1 MNDLLIFVTS
11 IVFLHLVLPGAYS
24 YPENK
29 NMFAPFVLDDNTRL
43 TSLTPARSIR
53 VAGLQMNVTK
63 DIQAN
68 KLTILEGISKAAEAN
83 ADFLMTPEGS
93 LSGYNNTFD
102 AQELM
107 AAMEEVKA
115 AAKKVN
121 VGLLL
126 GTCYKERVGT
136 YEKCWNQIRVYSPEG
151 NLLIAYSKILRC
163 SPIDAPGT
171 GEMLAYEEGK
181 LQTFSWNGIQFGTLI
196 CNDLWAT
203 PGYTT
208 IANPYLPL
216 KLKDMG
222 AEVIFHAINSGK
234 NLRYKAFHESSAE
247 LWAQSLGIPIIEVN
261 AAQGT
266 DPANAQSGLIASNG
280 ERTVKV
286 SEIGSQFFIV
296 DIELEKTQSV
306 PEKE

>member
-1 MNDLLIFVTS
+1 MKDLMICVTW
-11 IVFLHLVLPGAYS
+11 IAWLLLAMPGAYS
-24 YPENK
+24 HPENK
-29 NMFAPFVLDDNTRL
+29 NMYRSLVLDDNTPVNPL
-43 TSLTPARSIR
+43 LVARSIR
-53 VAGLQMNVTK
+53 VAGLQMNVTS
-63 DIQAN
+63 DIQTN
-68 KLTILEGISKAAEAN
+68 KLTILEGISKAAEAD

-102 AQELM
+102 AQELKV
-107 AAMEEVKA
+107 AMQEVKE
-115 AAKKVN
+115 AAKKVK

-126 GTCYKERVGT
+126 GTCYKEGVGE

-163 SPIDAPGT
+163 SPIAAPGT

-181 LQTFSWNGIQFGTLI
+181 LETFSWNGIQFGTLI

-208 IANPYLPL
+208 MANPYLPL
-216 KLKDMG
+216 KLKEMG

-234 NLRYKAFHESSAE
+234 NQRYKAFHESSAE
-247 LWAQSLGIPIIEVN
+247 LWAQSLGVLIMEVN

-266 DPANAQSGLIASNG
+266 DPTNAQSGLIAADG

-286 SEIGSQFFIV
+286 SEIGSQFFIA
-296 DIELEKTQSV
+296 DIELDKTRSV
-306 PEKE
+306 PEK